1 MPDIYDNPS
10 SKDIIE
16 LVENDLADRVL
27 KVRQMDEFR
36 RCSIAEI
43 LRMLIE
49 AGLEA
54 KGYGERKI
62 V

>member
-1 MPDIYDNPS
+1 MEKGNNSEQLRLSLVLSDN
-10 SKDIIE
+10 
-16 LVENDLADRVL
+16 LADRVL